1 MSNIYLIVISEKD
14 WRSQN
19 FNFLNLKICHH
30 VSFWEAPIHA
40 DIIEF

>member
-1 MSNIYLIVISEKD
+1 MEKN

-19 FNFLNLKICHH
+19 FSFLNLKIRLH
-30 VSFWEAPIHA
+30 VIFWGTPTLA